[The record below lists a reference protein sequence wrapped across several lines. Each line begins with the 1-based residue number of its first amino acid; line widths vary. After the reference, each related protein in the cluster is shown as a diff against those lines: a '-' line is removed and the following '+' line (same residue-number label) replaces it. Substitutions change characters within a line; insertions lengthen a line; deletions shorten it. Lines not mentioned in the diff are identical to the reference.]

1 MSVDAP
7 AASPPPQP
15 AIGARFEA
23 QVLPWLDAAWNLARW
38 LARDDADAQ
47 DVVQEAMLRAL
58 RYFDS
63 FHGGDARVWL
73 LAIVRN
79 TFFTL
84 RSKTLPEHLVEPL
97 DEDSHPLVDE
107 QASPEAL
114 TLLAVDVGSLRAA
127 LERLPPPWREAIVL
141 RELEECSYKE
151 IAAITG
157 QKIGTVM
164 SRLARARE
172 RLKLELTHRSGEA
185 RRHDLR

>member
-1 MSVDAP
+1 MPIEAST
-7 AASPPPQP
+7 ASPPLQP
-15 AIGARFEA
+15 AISARFEA
-23 QVLPWLDAAWNLARW
+23 VVLPWLDAAWNLARW
-38 LARDDADAQ
+38 LAHNDADAQ

-63 FHGGDARVWL
+63 FRGGDARVWL

-79 TFFTL
+79 TYFTL
-84 RSKTLPEHLVEPL
+84 SAKTPPGHLLEPL
-97 DEDSHPLVDE
+97 DEDLHPLVDE

-114 TLLAVDVGSLRAA
+114 TLLAVDVGSLRQA

-151 IAAITG
+151 IATITG

-172 RLKLELTHRSGEA
+172 RLKLELSGQSGEA
-185 RRHDLR
+185 P

>member
-1 MSVDAP
+1 MKV
-7 AASPPPQP
+7 
-15 AIGARFEA
+15 
-23 QVLPWLDAAWNLARW
+23 V
-38 LARDDADAQ
+38 ADG
-47 DVVQEAMLRAL
+47 
-58 RYFDS
+58 DS
-63 FHGGDARVWL
+63 GHA
-73 LAIVRN
+73 
-79 TFFTL
+79 
-84 RSKTLPEHLVEPL
+84 EPL
-97 DEDSHPLVDE
+97 DEDVHPLADE

-172 RLKLELTHRSGEA
+172 RLKLELTHRSGEV

>member
-1 MSVDAP
+1 MPAHFRHP
-7 AASPPPQP
+7 AASPRS
-15 AIGARFEA
+15 AAFEA
-23 QVLPWLDAAWNLARW
+23 HVLPYLDAAYNLARW

-47 DVVQEAMLRAL
+47 DVVQEAMLRAF

-79 TFFTL
+79 TYFSL
-84 RSKTLPEHLVEPL
+84 RAKAAPEHAHETF
-97 DEDSHPLVDE
+97 DDDTHAQVDE
-107 QASPEAL
+107 QPSPEARA
-114 TLLAVDVGSLRAA
+114 LLAVDVDALRSA
-127 LERLPPPWREAIVL
+127 LATLPHPLREAIVL

-151 IAAITG
+151 IASITG

-172 RLKLELTHRSGEA
+172 RLRTELSHAFTEA
-185 RRHDLR
+185 RRHDLP

>member
-1 MSVDAP
+1 MPTETP

-23 QVLPWLDAAWNLARW
+23 VVLPWLDAAWNLARW

-63 FHGGDARVWL
+63 FRGGDARVWL

-79 TFFTL
+79 TYFTL
-84 RSKTLPEHLVEPL
+84 RSKALPEQLAEPL
-97 DEDSHPLVDE
+97 DEDVHPLADE

-151 IAAITG
+151 IAVITE

-172 RLKLELTHRSGEA
+172 RLKAELIHRSREV
-185 RRHDLR
+185 RRHDV

>member
-1 MSVDAP
+1 MPVTPPAMPP
-7 AASPPPQP
+7 AASQ
-15 AIGARFEA
+15 RFEA
-23 QVLPWLDAAWNLARW
+23 LVLPFLDAAYNLARW
-38 LARDDADAQ
+38 LAHDDADAQ

-79 TFFTL
+79 TFYSW
-84 RSKTLPEHLVEPL
+84 RSRTLPDSLREPL
-97 DEDSHPLVDE
+97 DDDAHPLIDE
-107 QASPEAL
+107 HPSPETL
-114 TLLAVDVGSLRAA
+114 TLLAVDVGSLQRA
-127 LERLPPPWREAIVL
+127 LERLPPPLREVLVL

-151 IAAITG
+151 IAAVTG

-172 RLKLELTHRSGEA
+172 RLKHELTHHPEEA